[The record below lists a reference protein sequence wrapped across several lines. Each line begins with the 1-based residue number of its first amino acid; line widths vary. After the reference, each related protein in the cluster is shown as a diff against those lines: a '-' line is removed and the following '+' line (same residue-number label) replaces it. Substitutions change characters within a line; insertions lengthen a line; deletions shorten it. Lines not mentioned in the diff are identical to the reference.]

1 MARRVLLR
9 IVIVIVCVIGISGYL
24 AVQWML
30 VPFVPSSPTFSTS
43 SGKIIDIPDG
53 ATFRQVAALL
63 EKERVIAS
71 RWGFLL
77 LGKLTSADRRIIP
90 GEYELHGG
98 MRPHEILARLLNGQV
113 VRHQVTIP
121 EGYTMVQIADLL
133 GQKGLV
139 DSKEFLALTNDRDF
153 ILTTF
158 HLDLPSLE
166 GYLFPDTYFIPR
178 HTKAK
183 DIVAMM
189 VEGLW
194 RVFTPEM
201 RERAKAINMSV
212 HQVLTLASVIEKET
226 GSAEERELVSS
237 VFHNRLRKRIPLQ
250 SDPTVIY
257 GISDFDGNLRKRDLK
272 KVTPYNTYR
281 IAGLPPGPIAS
292 PGGHAIRAAL
302 YPPPTTY
309 LYFVSK
315 NNGSHHFSSTL
326 AEHNMAVEKYQRRQI
341 KRAS

>member
-1 MARRVLLR
+1 MTRRVLLWVA
-9 IVIVIVCVIGISGYL
+9 VILACVIGISGFF
-24 AVQWML
+24 AVRWIL
-30 VPFVPSSPTFSTS
+30 VPLAPSAS
-43 SGKIIDIPDG
+43 SVKALDIPEG
-53 ATFRQVAALL
+53 ATFKQVAVLL
-63 EKERVIAS
+63 EKENLIAS

-77 LGKLTSADRRIIP
+77 LGKLTLADRRIIP
-90 GEYELHGG
+90 GEYELHAG
-98 MRPHEILARLLNGQV
+98 MRPHEILAKLLNGQII
-113 VRHQVTIP
+113 RHQVTIP
-121 EGYTMVQIADLL
+121 EGYTMAQIADLL
-133 GQKGLV
+133 EQKGLA
-139 DSKEFLALTNDRDF
+139 DAEEFLALANDRDF

-158 HLDLPSLE
+158 HLNLPSLE
-166 GYLFPDTYFIPR
+166 GYLFPDTYFIAR

-183 DIVAMM
+183 EIITMM

-212 HQVLTLASVIEKET
+212 HEILTLASVIEKET

-257 GISDFDGNLRKRDLK
+257 GISNFDGNLRKRDLRK
-272 KVTPYNTYR
+272 MTPYNTYR

-292 PGGHAIRAAL
+292 PGAHAIRAAL

-315 NNGSHHFSSTL
+315 NDGSHHFSSTL
-326 AEHNMAVEKYQRRQI
+326 AEHNWAVEKYQRRQF